1 MQNIF
6 DSNGAEE
13 LVNRVN
19 ALTPKSTPQWG
30 KMSVDQMLAHC
41 NVAFDMAYTDKYPKA
56 GSLKKIMLK
65 LLVKNAVV
73 GPKPYPK
80 NGRTAPEFIIEGSR
94 DFNKEKQILVD
105 YIKKTNELG
114 ASSFEGR
121 ENINFGA
128 LSSKEWNIMF
138 SKHLDHHFN
147 QFGV

>member
-13 LVNRVN
+13 LINRIN
-19 ALTPKSTPQWG
+19 SLTPETKPQWG

-56 GSLKKIMLK
+56 GGLKKIMLK
-65 LLVKNAVV
+65 LFVKNAVV

-94 DFNKEKQILVD
+94 DYNQEKQILID
-105 YIKKTNELG
+105 YIKKTNALG
-114 ASSFEGR
+114 ASSFEGK

-128 LSSKEWNIMF
+128 LTSNEWNTMF
-138 SKHLDHHFN
+138 SKHMDHHFN